1 MEISLFPLNT
11 VLLPG
16 GSLSLQLFEPRY
28 LEMAAQCLKTDSA
41 FGVVLIKQ
49 GHETGIPAATF
60 STGTTAHIQDWGQ
73 LGNGILEVKCSG
85 ENIFAIQHTQT
96 QKLNLLRATIKM
108 VEDASSDPLPTSYR
122 AFLELWR
129 RLQYTANLFVPAAP
143 LTAWDELYR
152 FCDVVSIPVEIKQ
165 HVLESSDLES
175 TADLLLGIAQKVDIS
190 INDQYQQ

>member
-1 MEISLFPLNT
+1 MEIYLFPLNT

-28 LEMAAQCLKTDSA
+28 LEMTAQCLKTDSA
-41 FGVVLIKQ
+41 FGIVLIKQ
-49 GHETGIPAATF
+49 GNETGIPAATF
-60 STGTTAHIQDWGQ
+60 STGTTARIQDWGQ
-73 LGNGILEVKCSG
+73 LGNGLLEVKCSG
-85 ENIFAIQHTQT
+85 ENIFVIEHRQT
-96 QKLNLLRATIKM
+96 QKLNLLRATIKI
-108 VEDASSDPLPTSYR
+108 VEEASSDPLPASYR

-129 RLQYTANLFVPAAP
+129 RLQYTADLFVPETP